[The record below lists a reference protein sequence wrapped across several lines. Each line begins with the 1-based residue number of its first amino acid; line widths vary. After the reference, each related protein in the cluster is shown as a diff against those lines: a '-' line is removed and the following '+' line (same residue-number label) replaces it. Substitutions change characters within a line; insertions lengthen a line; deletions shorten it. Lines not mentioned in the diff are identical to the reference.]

1 MLRVA
6 TLALVLFVTAA
17 VWAEV
22 VLDSGNYAAAWTWL
36 VAAILF
42 AGCK

>member
-1 MLRVA
+1 LQRR
-6 TLALVLFVTAA
+6 LDDFIKETAA
-17 VWAEV
+17 VWADV